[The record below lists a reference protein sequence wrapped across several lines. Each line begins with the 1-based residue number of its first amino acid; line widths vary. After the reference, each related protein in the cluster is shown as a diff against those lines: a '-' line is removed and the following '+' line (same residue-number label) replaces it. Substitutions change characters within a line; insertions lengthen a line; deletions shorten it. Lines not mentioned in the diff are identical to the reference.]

1 VPDVA
6 AERTGALRRPTRWLT
21 LAAASLLAAVVFG
34 RTVVENDLFW
44 HLAIGRYLETSG
56 FPRTDPFGIGTEGFA
71 WSPPEWLAE
80 WVIFRAYELGGLGA
94 LSALHAAL
102 VLLLGAL
109 VFLRAQRLAGPGGA
123 AHALVAVAL
132 AALPASVHLG
142 IRPLLVGHVLSALVL
157 LELARDR
164 RGPSLVPVL
173 PLLFVLWANLH
184 PSWPLGVAW
193 LALEVLGRL
202 ASGPLSRRFPGR
214 FEALPV
220 SRALLAS
227 LLLAPL
233 AALLRPDGLEG
244 FLYPFVHVIGL
255 GDRMGEIIEWFPLS
269 PTRPLHVFVVLLCA
283 LALALGVKRRAAPP
297 DLLVALASSYL
308 LVRHQRFLPLAL
320 IGVAPLLALLPALPS
335 TEALR
340 ARLASP
346 SAARALGLA
355 LALVALLT
363 WPRSSELAASID
375 VLSPVGATDALA
387 RVHPAPRV
395 FTTFEDGGYVAW
407 RLPGARVFLDS
418 RFDLYAR
425 AGVFDAYLALRSGG
439 PVGPLLAQRLDAAML
454 PSPARDAHFE
464 HVRAELVGLGWREV
478 FADESAVL
486 LVPP

>member
-1 VPDVA
+1 MSDVA
-6 AERTGALRRPTRWLT
+6 AERMASPRSGWLT
-21 LAAASLLAAVVFG
+21 LAAASLLACVVFG

-44 HLAIGRYLETSG
+44 HLAIGRHLELSG
-56 FPRTDPFGIGTEGFA
+56 FPRTDPFGIGTEGLA
-71 WSPPEWLAE
+71 WSPPEWLSE
-80 WVIFRAYELGGLGA
+80 WVIFRAHELGGLG
-94 LSALHAAL
+94 LLGALHAAL
-102 VLLLGAL
+102 VMALGAL
-109 VFLRAQRLAGPGGA
+109 VFLRARHLAGPGGE

-184 PSWPLGVAW
+184 PSWPLGAAW
-193 LALEVLGRL
+193 IALEVLGRL

-214 FEALPV
+214 FSALPV
-220 SRALLAS
+220 SRALLAA
-227 LLLAPL
+227 LLLAPA
-233 AALLRPDGLEG
+233 AALLRPDGLDG

-283 LALALGVKRRAAPP
+283 LALALGRRRRAAPP
-297 DLLVALASSYL
+297 DLLVALASTYL

-320 IGVAPLLALLPALPS
+320 IGVAPLLAASLPALPS

-340 ARLASP
+340 ARLASLP
-346 SAARALGLA
+346 AVRALGLTLA
-355 LALVALLT
+355 LAALLT
-363 WPRSSELAASID
+363 WPRPSELAASID

-387 RVHPAPRV
+387 RLHPAPRV

-407 RLPGARVFLDS
+407 RLPGARVFVDS

-425 AGVFDAYLALRSGG
+425 AGVFDAYLALRAGG
-439 PVGPLLAQRLDAAML
+439 SVAPLLGARFDAAIL
-454 PSPARDAHFE
+454 PTPSRDAHFE
-464 HVRAELVGLGWREV
+464 HVRAELAALGWREI
-478 FADESAVL
+478 FGDENAVL
-486 LVPP
+486 LVSP